1 LNKKIKNIYK
11 KLFFSL
17 GPQGWWPADGP
28 FEVMVGAIL
37 TQNTNWKNVERAIN
51 NLKKKR
57 LLNPLSLRHISQGR
71 LARLIKPAGYFNI
84 KAKRLK
90 NFLDFLFNFYKGK
103 VKDMLGVDTPILRRQ
118 LLNIKGIGPETADS
132 ILLYAL
138 GKPIFVVDAYTK
150 RIFVRL
156 GMIKEKDSYDEVQ
169 NFFMKRLKKNTKLFN
184 EYHALLVRLGKEFCI
199 KKTPRCHLCPLKEL
213 KCVNLAYF

>member
-1 LNKKIKNIYK
+1 MNKKIKNIYK

-17 GPQGWWPADGP
+17 GPQGWWPAEGP
-28 FEVMVGAIL
+28 FEIMIGAIL

-57 LLNPLSLRHISQGR
+57 LLNPLSLRHISKER
-71 LARLIKPAGYFNI
+71 LACLIKPAGYFNI
-84 KAKRLK
+84 KANRLK
-90 NFLDFLFNFYKGK
+90 NFLDFFFNFYQGK
-103 VKDMLGVDTPILRRQ
+103 IKNMLPVNIQILRRQ

-138 GKPIFVVDAYTK
+138 GKPIFVIDAYTK

-156 GMIKEKDSYDEVQ
+156 GMVKEKASYDAVQ
-169 NFFMKRLKKNTKLFN
+169 NFFMERLEKNTKLYN
-184 EYHALLVRLGKEFCI
+184 EYHALLVRLGKEYCL
-199 KKTPRCHLCPLKEL
+199 KRNPKCYLCPLKEL
-213 KCVNLAYF
+213 KCAN

>member
-1 LNKKIKNIYK
+1 MNKKIKNIYK
-11 KLFFSL
+11 KLFFTL
-17 GPQGWWPADGP
+17 GPQGWWPAEEP
-28 FEVMVGAIL
+28 FEVMIGAIL
-37 TQNTNWKNVERAIN
+37 TQNTNWRNVEHAIN
-51 NLKKKR
+51 NLKKQKI
-57 LLNPLSLRHISQGR
+57 LNPLGLKRISQEK

-90 NFLDFLFNFYKGK
+90 NFLDFLFNFYQGK
-103 VKDMLGVDTPILRRQ
+103 IKNMLRVDTTILRWQ

-156 GMIKEKDSYDEVQ
+156 GMIKEKDNYDAVQ
-169 NFFMKRLKKNTKLFN
+169 NFFMKRLGKNTKLFN

-199 KKTPRCHLCPLKEL
+199 KKSPRCYLCPLKEL